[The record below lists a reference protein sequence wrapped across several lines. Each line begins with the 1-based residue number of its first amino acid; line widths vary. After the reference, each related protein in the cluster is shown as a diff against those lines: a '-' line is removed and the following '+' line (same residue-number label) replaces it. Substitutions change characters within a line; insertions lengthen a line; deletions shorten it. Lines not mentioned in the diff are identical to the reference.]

1 MQDHPAEESKLLPL
15 CAGRKGCF
23 PRHAGPALFGS
34 TFPLTPTPPAGSLG
48 RSRRAALLLGG
59 ASDAGAPGL
68 GEQIPSPRRRRE
80 GMLFPG
86 TLNTTSNS
94 PRCVGQHLGKVQNE
108 PPALPPPIQVRRDI
122 FPGRRILPPSCR
134 RGGVKSSPS
143 AQKRRSIAPA
153 GGTFRHIF
161 ARSTRARR
169 RQAVWPLS
177 LPRRRAYNR
186 EKRRFQVRPFPP
198 AHPRTNPTRRR
209 LPL

>member
-1 MQDHPAEESKLLPL
+1 MQEHPAERSKSLPPG
-15 CAGRKGCF
+15 AGWKGCF
-23 PRHAGPALFGS
+23 SRHAEPALFGS
-34 TFPLTPTPPAGSLG
+34 SPPFTPLAVLL
-48 RSRRAALLLGG
+48 RQNRRAAPLLSRT
-59 ASDAGAPGL
+59 SDAGAPGL
-68 GEQIPSPRRRRE
+68 EEQIPSPRRRRE

-108 PPALPPPIQVRRDI
+108 PPALPPPLQGKREI
-122 FPGRRILPPSCR
+122 FPGRRTQPPGCR
-134 RGGVKSSPS
+134 LGGVKSFPS
-143 AQKRRSIAPA
+143 AQKRRSTAPA

-186 EKRRFQVRPFPP
+186 EKRRAVAQYPG
-198 AHPRTNPTRRR
+198 APRTNPTRRR